1 MEHPRSARRRK
12 LVLASMGVAAAAVG
26 AGFLASG
33 RSASGGRGLRF
44 GSLADARSE
53 LERLRQARTL
63 ASTTAWNWAQTL
75 THCAQSIEYSMTGFP
90 QLKPALFQHT
100 IGAAAISVFAWRG
113 RMTHDLSEPIP
124 GAPALA
130 AMAAAAPALER
141 LEASIRAFVQWP
153 GPLRPHFAYGALT
166 RAQYEQAHAL
176 HLANHLSAF
185 RIEA

>member
-1 MEHPRSARRRK
+1 MEHGRSARRRK
-12 LVLASMGVAAAAVG
+12 LVLVSIGVGAAAVG
-26 AGFLASG
+26 AGFLATG
-33 RSASGGRGLRF
+33 RSANGDRGLRF

-63 ASTTAWNWAQTL
+63 ASTTAWSWAQTL

-90 QLKPALFQHT
+90 QMKAALFQHT
-100 IGAAAISVFAWRG
+100 VGTAAISVFAWRG

-124 GAPALA
+124 GAPALDA
-130 AMAAAAPALER
+130 TATAGPALER
-141 LEASIRAFVQWP
+141 LEASMHAFLGWT

-166 RAQYEQAHAL
+166 RPQYEQAHAL